1 VVARGAAGSRRVK
14 SAPPEK
20 NDRAGQNDAA
30 VSRCVPRFL
39 VRRVY
44 PLALSLVPQGRVDG
58 VADMSGQAVGYA
70 IDSA

>member
-1 VVARGAAGSRRVK
+1 
-14 SAPPEK
+14 
-20 NDRAGQNDAA
+20 
-30 VSRCVPRFL
+30 

-44 PLALSLVPQGRVDG
+44 PLALSLVSQGRVDG